1 MIIHDHLHLI
11 PQPAPCHLG
20 SRRGCL
26 LLWSPSFPFTFLSLH
41 YTPQHALCFGSSSAS
56 RFGGAAC
63 HRGAAQAAAPGP
75 RRQRAPGGAADYS
88 ASRCRGQN
96 GTTGA

>member
-1 MIIHDHLHLI
+1 MITFTL
-11 PQPAPCHLG
+11 
-20 SRRGCL
+20 SRSPRRAILAQGAGASSFGL
-26 LLWSPSFPFTFLSLH
+26 LLFPFTFLSLH